1 MFIIAYLVLRL
12 RMSNKCQKLIVILFG
27 AISVLVLYQAPN
39 DVRVMAQ
46 NGNDIS
52 ISLENASYVQL
63 NNTASKLN
71 VLVNYDVENKTLQ
84 DERINGVMK
93 VYASNGTLVKYSS
106 FPNGFLANETG
117 VVEFKTT
124 LKANKDP
131 NLTDIVV
138 NVTMFDIGKKNILSN
153 TITSNQLC
161 KNQILNLTPFSQNQ
175 TNGLRNHITL
185 GLNRTLI
192 FKIK

>member
-1 MFIIAYLVLRL
+1 MNNI
-12 RMSNKCQKLIVILFG
+12 CQKLIVILLG

-39 DVRVMAQ
+39 YVRVMAQ

-93 VYASNGTLVKYSS
+93 VYASNGHSL
-106 FPNGFLANETG
+106 
-117 VVEFKTT
+117 
-124 LKANKDP
+124 
-131 NLTDIVV
+131 
-138 NVTMFDIGKKNILSN
+138 NILLFPMDFW
-153 TITSNQLC
+153 QMKLA
-161 KNQILNLTPFSQNQ
+161 
-175 TNGLRNHITL
+175 
-185 GLNRTLI
+185 
-192 FKIK
+192 

>member
-1 MFIIAYLVLRL
+1 MNNI
-12 RMSNKCQKLIVILFG
+12 CQKLIVILLG
-27 AISVLVLYQAPN
+27 AISILVLYQAPN
-39 DVRVMAQ
+39 YVRVMAQ

-93 VYASNGTLVKYSS
+93 VYASNGTLVRYSS
-106 FPNGFLANETG
+106 FPNGFLANETD

-124 LKANKDP
+124 LKDP

-138 NVTMFDIGKKNILSN
+138 NVTLFDIGKKNILSN
-153 TITSNQLC
+153 TITSE
-161 KNQILNLTPFSQNQ
+161 S
-175 TNGLRNHITL
+175 TL
-185 GLNRTLI
+185 QKPDTESNP
-192 FKIK
+192 

>member
-1 MFIIAYLVLRL
+1 MNNI
-12 RMSNKCQKLIVILFG
+12 CQKLIVILLG
-27 AISVLVLYQAPN
+27 AISVLALYQAPN
-39 DVRVMAQ
+39 YVRVMAQ
-46 NGNDIS
+46 NSHDIS

-106 FPNGFLANETG
+106 FPDGFLANETG

-124 LKANKDP
+124 LKDP
-131 NLTDIVV
+131 NLTDIAV

-153 TITSNQLC
+153 TITSESTLQKPVSESN
-161 KNQILNLTPFSQNQ
+161 PFQPDS
-175 TNGLRNHITL
+175 
-185 GLNRTLI
+185 
-192 FKIK
+192 K

>member
-1 MFIIAYLVLRL
+1 MNNI
-12 RMSNKCQKLIVILFG
+12 CQKLIVILFG

-39 DVRVMAQ
+39 YVRVMAQ

-106 FPNGFLANETG
+106 FPDGFLANETG

-124 LKANKDP
+124 LKDP
-131 NLTDIVV
+131 NLTDIAV
-138 NVTMFDIGKKNILSN
+138 NVTMFDIGKKNVLSN
-153 TITSNQLC
+153 TITSESSLQKPVSESN
-161 KNQILNLTPFSQNQ
+161 PFQPES
-175 TNGLRNHITL
+175 
-185 GLNRTLI
+185 
-192 FKIK
+192 K

>member
-1 MFIIAYLVLRL
+1 MNNI
-12 RMSNKCQKLIVILFG
+12 CQKLIVILLG

-39 DVRVMAQ
+39 YVRVMAQ

-106 FPNGFLANETG
+106 FPDGFLANETG

-124 LKANKDP
+124 LKDP
-131 NLTDIVV
+131 NLTDIAV

-153 TITSNQLC
+153 TITSESTLQKPVSESN
-161 KNQILNLTPFSQNQ
+161 PFQPDS
-175 TNGLRNHITL
+175 
-185 GLNRTLI
+185 
-192 FKIK
+192 K

>member
-1 MFIIAYLVLRL
+1 MNNI
-12 RMSNKCQKLIVILFG
+12 CQKLIVILLG

-39 DVRVMAQ
+39 YVRVMAQ

-106 FPNGFLANETG
+106 FPDGFLANKTG

-124 LKANKDP
+124 LKDP
-131 NLTDIVV
+131 NLTDIAV

-153 TITSNQLC
+153 TITSESTLQKPVSESN
-161 KNQILNLTPFSQNQ
+161 PFQPDS
-175 TNGLRNHITL
+175 
-185 GLNRTLI
+185 
-192 FKIK
+192 K

>member
-1 MFIIAYLVLRL
+1 MNNI
-12 RMSNKCQKLIVILFG
+12 CQKLVVILLC

-39 DVRVMAQ
+39 YVRVMAQ

-63 NNTASKLN
+63 NDTASKLN

-106 FPNGFLANETG
+106 FPDGFLANETG

-124 LKANKDP
+124 LKDP
-131 NLTDIVV
+131 NLTDIAV

-153 TITSNQLC
+153 TITSESSLQKPDSESN
-161 KNQILNLTPFSQNQ
+161 PFQPESN
-175 TNGLRNHITL
+175 
-185 GLNRTLI
+185 
-192 FKIK
+192 

>member
-1 MFIIAYLVLRL
+1 MNNI
-12 RMSNKCQKLIVILFG
+12 CQKLIVILLG

-39 DVRVMAQ
+39 YVRVIAQ

-71 VLVNYDVENKTLQ
+71 VLVNYDVENKTLL

-93 VYASNGTLVKYSS
+93 VYASNGTLVRFSS
-106 FPNGFLANETG
+106 FPNGFLANESD

-124 LKANKDP
+124 LKDP

-138 NVTMFDIGKKNILSN
+138 NVTLFDIGKKNILSN
-153 TITSNQLC
+153 TITSESSLQKPGN
-161 KNQILNLTPFSQNQ
+161 PFHPESN
-175 TNGLRNHITL
+175 
-185 GLNRTLI
+185 
-192 FKIK
+192 

>member
-1 MFIIAYLVLRL
+1 MFIITYLVLRL
-12 RMSNKCQKLIVILFG
+12 RMNNKCQKLIVILLG
-27 AISVLVLYQAPN
+27 AISAIVLYQAPN

-124 LKANKDP
+124 LKDP
-131 NLTDIVV
+131 NLTDIAV

-153 TITSNQLC
+153 TITSESSLQKPDSESN
-161 KNQILNLTPFSQNQ
+161 PFQPDS
-175 TNGLRNHITL
+175 
-185 GLNRTLI
+185 
-192 FKIK
+192 K

>member
-1 MFIIAYLVLRL
+1 MNNI
-12 RMSNKCQKLIVILFG
+12 CQKLIVILLG

-39 DVRVMAQ
+39 YVRVMAQ

-52 ISLENASYVQL
+52 ISLENASYVQM

-106 FPNGFLANETG
+106 FPDGFLANETG

-124 LKANKDP
+124 LKDP
-131 NLTDIVV
+131 NLTDIAV

-153 TITSNQLC
+153 TITSESSLQKPDSESN
-161 KNQILNLTPFSQNQ
+161 PFQPDS
-175 TNGLRNHITL
+175 
-185 GLNRTLI
+185 
-192 FKIK
+192 K

>member
-1 MFIIAYLVLRL
+1 
-12 RMSNKCQKLIVILFG
+12 
-27 AISVLVLYQAPN
+27 
-39 DVRVMAQ
+39 MAQ

-106 FPNGFLANETG
+106 FPDGFLANETG

-124 LKANKDP
+124 LKDP
-131 NLTDIVV
+131 NLTDIAV

-153 TITSNQLC
+153 TITSESSLQKPVSESN
-161 KNQILNLTPFSQNQ
+161 PFQPDS
-175 TNGLRNHITL
+175 
-185 GLNRTLI
+185 
-192 FKIK
+192 K

>member
-1 MFIIAYLVLRL
+1 MFIITYLVLRL
-12 RMSNKCQKLIVILFG
+12 RMNNKCQKLIVILLG
-27 AISVLVLYQAPN
+27 AISAIVLYQAPN
-39 DVRVMAQ
+39 DVRIMAQ

-106 FPNGFLANETG
+106 FPDGFLANETG

-124 LKANKDP
+124 LKDP
-131 NLTDIVV
+131 NLTDIAV

-153 TITSNQLC
+153 TITSESSLQKPDSESN
-161 KNQILNLTPFSQNQ
+161 PFQPDS
-175 TNGLRNHITL
+175 
-185 GLNRTLI
+185 
-192 FKIK
+192 K

>member
-1 MFIIAYLVLRL
+1 
-12 RMSNKCQKLIVILFG
+12 VILLG

-39 DVRVMAQ
+39 YVRVMAQ

-106 FPNGFLANETG
+106 FPDGFLANETG

-124 LKANKDP
+124 LKDP
-131 NLTDIVV
+131 NLTDIAV

-153 TITSNQLC
+153 TITSESSLQKPDSESN
-161 KNQILNLTPFSQNQ
+161 PFQPES
-175 TNGLRNHITL
+175 
-185 GLNRTLI
+185 
-192 FKIK
+192 K

>member
-1 MFIIAYLVLRL
+1 MNNI
-12 RMSNKCQKLIVILFG
+12 CQKLIVILLG

-39 DVRVMAQ
+39 DRFVMAQ

-106 FPNGFLANETG
+106 FPDGFLANETG

-124 LKANKDP
+124 LKDP
-131 NLTDIVV
+131 NLTDIAV

-153 TITSNQLC
+153 TITSESSLQKPDSESN
-161 KNQILNLTPFSQNQ
+161 PFQPDS
-175 TNGLRNHITL
+175 
-185 GLNRTLI
+185 
-192 FKIK
+192 K

>member
-1 MFIIAYLVLRL
+1 MNNI
-12 RMSNKCQKLIVILFG
+12 CQKLIVILLG

-39 DVRVMAQ
+39 YARVMAQ

-106 FPNGFLANETG
+106 FPDGFLANETG

-124 LKANKDP
+124 LKDP
-131 NLTDIVV
+131 NLTDIAV

-153 TITSNQLC
+153 TITSESTLQKPDSESN
-161 KNQILNLTPFSQNQ
+161 PFQPDS
-175 TNGLRNHITL
+175 
-185 GLNRTLI
+185 
-192 FKIK
+192 K

>member
-1 MFIIAYLVLRL
+1 MNNI
-12 RMSNKCQKLIVILFG
+12 CQKLIVILLG

-39 DVRVMAQ
+39 YVRVMAQ

-63 NNTASKLN
+63 NNTASRLN

-106 FPNGFLANETG
+106 FPDGFLANETG

-124 LKANKDP
+124 LKDP
-131 NLTDIVV
+131 NLTDIAV

-153 TITSNQLC
+153 TITSESSLQKPDSESN
-161 KNQILNLTPFSQNQ
+161 PFQPES
-175 TNGLRNHITL
+175 
-185 GLNRTLI
+185 
-192 FKIK
+192 K

>member
-1 MFIIAYLVLRL
+1 MSIITYLVLRL
-12 RMSNKCQKLIVILFG
+12 TMNNICQKHVIILLG
-27 AISVLVLYQAPN
+27 AISALVLYHAPN

-52 ISLENASYVQL
+52 ISLENSSYIQS
-63 NNTASKLN
+63 NSTASKLN
-71 VLVNYDVENKTLQ
+71 VFVNYDVENKTLE

-93 VYASNGTLVKYSS
+93 VYGSDGTLIKYSS
-106 FPNGFLANETG
+106 FPDGFLANETG

-124 LKANKDP
+124 LKATLNDP

-153 TITSNQLC
+153 SIKFISTLQKPDTESN
-161 KNQILNLTPFSQNQ
+161 PFQPEPN
-175 TNGLRNHITL
+175 
-185 GLNRTLI
+185 
-192 FKIK
+192 

>member
-1 MFIIAYLVLRL
+1 MN
-12 RMSNKCQKLIVILFG
+12 NKCQKLIVILLG
-27 AISVLVLYQAPN
+27 AISAIVLYQAPN

-52 ISLENASYVQL
+52 ISLENASYVQT
-63 NNTASKLN
+63 NKTASKLN
-71 VLVNYDVENKTLQ
+71 VLVNYELENKTLE

-106 FPNGFLANETG
+106 FPNGFLANETD

-124 LKANKDP
+124 LKDP

-138 NVTMFDIGKKNILSN
+138 NVTLFDIGKKNILSN
-153 TITSNQLC
+153 TITSE
-161 KNQILNLTPFSQNQ
+161 S
-175 TNGLRNHITL
+175 TL
-185 GLNRTLI
+185 QKPDTESNPLQPESN
-192 FKIK
+192 

>member
-1 MFIIAYLVLRL
+1 MSIITYLVLRL
-12 RMSNKCQKLIVILFG
+12 TMNNICQKHVIILVG
-27 AISVLVLYQAPN
+27 AISALVLYQAPN

-106 FPNGFLANETG
+106 FPDGFLANETG

-124 LKANKDP
+124 LKDP
-131 NLTDIVV
+131 NLTDIAV

-153 TITSNQLC
+153 TITSESTLQKPDSESN
-161 KNQILNLTPFSQNQ
+161 PFQPDS
-175 TNGLRNHITL
+175 
-185 GLNRTLI
+185 
-192 FKIK
+192 K